1 MAKIALITGASA
13 GIGEATAHRLAQD
26 GMDLILTARRKDK
39 LNAVAKTITDKY
51 GTNTHCALFD
61 IRSTTETDS
70 FVNGLNDDW
79 KNVDIL
85 VNNAGLALG
94 REPFQDGNVADWEV
108 MFDTNVKGLLYI
120 SKLISKGMIE
130 RKSGH
135 IVNISS
141 TAATQVYANGNV
153 YCATKHAVMA
163 LTKAMRIDLLKYGI
177 KVSSVSPGAVETDFS
192 IVRFKGDKEK
202 ADKMY
207 QGYQPLVADDVA
219 DLVSYILSR
228 PAHVNIND
236 LEVTCVAQANA
247 YYMHK
252 EG

>member
-39 LNAVAKTITDKY
+39 LNAVAKNIADKY
-51 GTNTHCALFD
+51 GTNAHCAVFD
-61 IRSTTETDS
+61 IRSKTETDS
-70 FVNGLNDDW
+70 FVNSLNKDW

-94 REPFQDGNVADWEV
+94 REPFQDGNVDDWEV

-177 KVSSVSPGAVETDFS
+177 RVSSVSPGAVETDFS
-192 IVRFKGDKEK
+192 IVRFKGNKEQ
-202 ADKMY
+202 ADKIY
-207 QGYQPLVADDVA
+207 QGFEPLVANDIA

-236 LEVTCVAQANA
+236 LEVTCVAQANS
-247 YYMHK
+247 YYWHK
-252 EG
+252 DN